1 MTATDV
7 ATPEKTTEEEPPRP
21 TSAIQDRWGWLGV
34 GAITLVLAATWI
46 PRINLPF
53 GDNHMGRIISRYAL
67 HLANLHE
74 KGIVGSDFSA
84 DWEPYANSAYA
95 HHPPLLNIL
104 TALFGSFPGDQ
115 PIEVWLS
122 PYLLALLIVPAGA
135 LLLRGLGLRWSATL
149 LAVGLM
155 AATTFFWVYAPIMFD
170 LGPILLISAV
180 VVIARRKEYQPS
192 RGLLAIGVVAGLL
205 STLVSWPGI
214 GFAGAMGLWLLIGRR
229 RIDRVV
235 LWIGGA
241 MVIGLLISLTFI
253 VGVSGIA
260 DLTNQAEFRTQGG
273 TFTARQFAGRQVR
286 YLDAL
291 LPIWYLVLLVV
302 GTVAGLLD
310 KRTRLFMAFA
320 VVFQGFW
327 TIILNNG
334 AYIHEYWNYPVL
346 ILGLVGMGTLL
357 DRVITWLTTRVPS
370 RATLVGTA
378 AAGLALVAALAVIV
392 TGPVD
397 RRYVEDPT
405 DAGALVSEN
414 GPGPGQK
421 VAWVAGGGLSTPRW
435 YAYYWDLAPKGVT
448 PEILDGTE
456 GNPTDLVLMDLRR
469 VPKWLPP
476 NIGDRAFAKD
486 GTYALIKFSDLKAAE
501 ITP

>member
-7 ATPEKTTEEEPPRP
+7 ATSEKTTEEPPRP
-21 TSAIQDRWGWLGV
+21 KTSKEDRWGWLGV
-34 GAITLVLAATWI
+34 GAITLALAATWI
-46 PRINLPF
+46 PRLNLPF

-84 DWEPYANSAYA
+84 DWQPYADSAYA

-115 PIEVWLS
+115 PIEVWIS

-155 AATTFFWVYAPIMFD
+155 GSTTFFWVYAPIMFD

-180 VVIARRKEYQPS
+180 VVIARRKDYQPS
-192 RGLLAIGVVAGLL
+192 RGLLAVGVVAGLL

-241 MVIGLLISLTFI
+241 MVVGLAISLTFI

-273 TFTARQFAGRQVR
+273 TFTARQFVGRQVN
-286 YLDAL
+286 YLDTL

-334 AYIHEYWNYPVL
+334 AFIHEYWNYPVL
-346 ILGLVGMGTLL
+346 ILGLVGMGALL
-357 DRVITWLTTRVPS
+357 DRAISWLGTRVPS
-370 RATLVGTA
+370 RAMLVGTA

-392 TGPVD
+392 TGRVNRVYVD
-397 RRYVEDPT
+397 EPT
-405 DAGALVSEN
+405 DVGTLVSKN
-414 GPGPGQK
+414 DPGPGQEF
-421 VAWVAGGGLSTPRW
+421 AWIAGGGLSTPRW
-435 YAYYWDLAPKGVT
+435 YAYYWNLEPESVT
-448 PEILDGTE
+448 PEVLDGTTAK
-456 GNPTDLVLMDLRR
+456 PTDLVLMDLRR
-469 VPKWLPP
+469 VPKWLPK
-476 NIGDRAFAKD
+476 NIGDRASAKD
-486 GTYALIKFSDLKAAE
+486 GDYALVKMSDLKSAE
-501 ITP
+501 INP